1 MPTRLIHVFP
11 TPVYTHTLYFVN
23 EILSSPPFSV
33 LTLTLMTI
41 FIVGIYFL
49 WHCISTWWCPVRKWP
64 KHV

>member
-49 WHCISTWWCPVRKWP
+49 
-64 KHV
+64 